1 MLKSKTPF
9 QAVSTLGTEIVG
21 ELHAT
26 LENERFVGVGTSTY
40 GRVVL
45 RESTGLAH
53 YSCEFI
59 RTRAG
64 LVFWTSGHPRDQWAI
79 AELRALLADELDPVE
94 YRACHWGSPAFGE
107 VPA

>member
-1 MLKSKTPF
+1 MLKSKPPF

-21 ELHAT
+21 ELRAT
-26 LENERFVGVGTSTY
+26 LENERFVGVGTATS

-45 RESTGLAH
+45 RDSTGLGL

-64 LVFWTSGHPRDQWAI
+64 LVFWTSGHRRDPWAI
-79 AELRALLADELDPVE
+79 AELRALFADELDPVE
-94 YRACHWGSPAFGE
+94 YRACHWGYPAFGE
-107 VPA
+107 VAA